1 MKVKSLSLVRL
12 LATPWTVAYPAPLS
26 MGFSRQE
33 YWSEVPLPS
42 PGMTSRSIEK
52 VMAHKLYELEMP
64 EFLSQTVE
72 EGIKRP
78 KELGMLKWV
87 HVMKPKDPLE
97 HHVPEVYLENI
108 PPT

>member
-1 MKVKSLSLVRL
+1 
-12 LATPWTVAYPAPLS
+12 
-26 MGFSRQE
+26 MGFSKQK